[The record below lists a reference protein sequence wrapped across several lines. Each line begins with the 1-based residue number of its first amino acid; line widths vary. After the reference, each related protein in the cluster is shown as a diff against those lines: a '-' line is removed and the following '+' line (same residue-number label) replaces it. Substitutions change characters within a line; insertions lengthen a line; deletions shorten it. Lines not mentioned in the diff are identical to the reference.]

1 MPLDPEMLAAGIER
15 HRSGDIQQ
23 ARAIYRQLLATN
35 PQSAEVYNLL
45 GAASIDAGQFD
56 QAGEYLATALRINPQ
71 LAAAHDNLG
80 LCLLAQQK
88 PEDAAASFGRA
99 VALDPRNAQTHCNL
113 ANALWH
119 TGASSAAIEAWRQ
132 ATNIAPEFARAHF
145 ELAGALAHAGQT
157 AAAIAAYQEVLRL
170 RPDVPEAAMNL
181 ARLYGES
188 QAFAEA
194 VRWWQ
199 RTVELRPTWAEAHHR
214 LGCALLRNGQPA
226 EAVASLR
233 AAVTLEPR
241 LADAHNNLGVALTE
255 AGQVAAA
262 IEHYQRAV
270 ALSATNR
277 EAFYNLAN
285 AHLSQGDVPAALEHY
300 DRAITLWPDYVEA
313 RHNRAA
319 IWLLEGRLTEGFR
332 DYELRL
338 RSRDYPAARWPW
350 PLWQGEPL
358 AGRTLVLCPEQGIG
372 DTLQFIRY
380 APLLKRQ
387 GARVVVLCSAAQQA
401 ILSRTPG
408 VDALAAVESPL
419 PMADFYVPVMSLP
432 ERLGTTLETIPAEV
446 PYVFADPEYVELW
459 RQRLSEWDGFKVGIV
474 WQGNPRRPGDRLRS
488 IPLTHYR
495 PLASVGGVRLVS
507 LQKGPGAEQLVDV
520 AKSWPVVD
528 LGEGVDGAG
537 AFVDTAAI
545 MQNLDLVITS
555 DTAPAHLAGALGVA
569 TWTALQRVPDW
580 RFLLDREDSPW
591 YPTMRLFRQKIAGDW
606 DGVFEQIAHE
616 LERLVARTHT
626 G

>member
-1 MPLDPEMLAAGIER
+1 MPLNPEMLAAGIER
-15 HRSGDIQQ
+15 HRAGDIQQ
-23 ARAIYRQLLATN
+23 AQAIYRQLLTAN

-56 QAGEYLATALRINPQ
+56 QADEYLAAALRINPQ

-80 LCLLAQQK
+80 LCLMAQRRS
-88 PEDAAASFGRA
+88 EDAAASFGRA
-99 VALDPRNAQTHCNL
+99 LAIDPGNAQTHCNL
-113 ANALWH
+113 ANALWQ
-119 TGASSAAIEAWRQ
+119 TGASAAAIEGWRQ
-132 ATNIAPEFARAHF
+132 ATSLAPEFARAHF

-157 AAAIAAYQEVLRL
+157 AEAIAAYQAVLRL

-194 VRWWQ
+194 VRWWR

-214 LGCALLRNGQPA
+214 LGCALLRNGQPTDA
-226 EAVASLR
+226 IAALR

-241 LADAHNNLGVALTE
+241 LAEAHNNLGVALTE
-255 AGQVAAA
+255 AGQIAAA

-270 ALSATNR
+270 ALSATNH
-277 EAFYNLAN
+277 EALFNLGN
-285 AHLSQGDVPAALEHY
+285 AWLSEGDVSAALEQY
-300 DRAITLWPDYVEA
+300 DRAIALRPDYVEA
-313 RHNRAA
+313 RQNRGA
-319 IWLLEGRLTEGFR
+319 IWLLMGRLTEGFR
-332 DYELRL
+332 DYELRF
-338 RSRDYPAARWPW
+338 RSRDYPVARWPW

-358 AGRTLVLCPEQGIG
+358 TGRTLVLCPEQGIG

-380 APLLKRQ
+380 APLLKQQ

-408 VDALAAVESPL
+408 VDELAAVELPL
-419 PMADFYVPVMSLP
+419 PAADFYVPVMSLP

-446 PYVFADPEYVELW
+446 PYVFADAELVELW
-459 RQRLSEWDGFKVGIV
+459 RQRLMEWDGFKVGIV
-474 WQGNPRRPGDRLRS
+474 WQGNPRRPGDRQRS

-495 PLASVGGVRLVS
+495 PLASVVRLVS
-507 LQKGPGAEQLVDV
+507 LQKGPGVEQLSD
-520 AKSWPVVD
+520 AARSWPVVD
-528 LGEGVDGAG
+528 LGERVDRAG

-591 YPTMRLFRQKIAGDW
+591 YPTMRLFRQTRAGDW
-606 DGVFEQIAHE
+606 DGVFEQIARE